1 MESGAQLSHR
11 FREVILNGRWIAN
24 TNFKDQLSTLDWK
37 LAVTRVH
44 SLNTAELLTRHIH
57 YYIAGVIKVFE
68 GGPLDIKDEYSFAFT
83 PVQSEKEWEAV
94 KNQLWADAEKFASLV
109 EQMPEEKL
117 SSVFVDEKYGSYRRN
132 IEAMIEHCYYH
143 LGQIVL
149 LKKILLN
156 KS

>member
-11 FREVILNGRWIAN
+11 FTEVILNGRWIAN
-24 TNFKDQLSTLDWK
+24 TNFKDQLSTLDWT
-37 LAVTRVH
+37 LAVTGIH
-44 SLNTAELLTRHIH
+44 SLNTIELLTRHIH

-68 GGPLDIKDEYSFAFT
+68 GGPLDIKDKHSFAFT
-83 PVQSEKEWEAV
+83 PVQSQKEWDDV
-94 KNQLWADAEKFASLV
+94 KLRLWADAEKFASLV

-117 SSVFVDEKYGSYRRN
+117 SSVFVDEKYGTYRRN

-149 LKKILLN
+149 LKKIVLN